1 VKPANKRRH
10 VRDLAVEK
18 ARLTGKQ
25 EGIGPDGVNGDG
37 PLTTTITPSLVVG
50 TATITTDATTI
61 YATAYTTMAST
72 VDPTPATTTVYSGT
86 DFVASTTTLAQVT

>member
-61 YATAYTTMAST
+61 YATAYNSSDNDG
-72 VDPTPATTTVYSGT
+72 VLRDR
-86 DFVASTTTLAQVT
+86 LRC